1 MHKYV
6 AFLYTCWTRKAAL
19 GVSVKSVCELDQQAL
34 AGIQSQSLFMKKTS
48 LSVTISSTGND
59 VFYFVRHSAGAFQG
73 SSICIVFSSV
83 RFVSFAVFISQVRYL
98 YGSSPFSIAVWI
110 TLNIIALPV
119 APFGVLVNRKFF
131 RSMTNGLIL
140 RSALL
145 LEISNLPS
153 FR

>member
-1 MHKYV
+1 M
-6 AFLYTCWTRKAAL
+6 
-19 GVSVKSVCELDQQAL
+19 Q
-34 AGIQSQSLFMKKTS
+34 KTS

-110 TLNIIALPV
+110 TLNIIELPV
-119 APFGVLVNRKFF
+119 APFGVLANRKFF
-131 RSMTNGLIL
+131 RSMTNG
-140 RSALL
+140 
-145 LEISNLPS
+145 
-153 FR
+153 

>member
-1 MHKYV
+1 
-6 AFLYTCWTRKAAL
+6 
-19 GVSVKSVCELDQQAL
+19 
-34 AGIQSQSLFMKKTS
+34 MKKTS

-59 VFYFVRHSAGAFQG
+59 VFYFVRHSAGAFQ

-98 YGSSPFSIAVWI
+98 YGSSPFSIAAWI
-110 TLNIIALPV
+110 TLNIIELPV
-119 APFGVLVNRKFF
+119 APFGVLANRKFF

-145 LEISNLPS
+145 LEIPNLPL